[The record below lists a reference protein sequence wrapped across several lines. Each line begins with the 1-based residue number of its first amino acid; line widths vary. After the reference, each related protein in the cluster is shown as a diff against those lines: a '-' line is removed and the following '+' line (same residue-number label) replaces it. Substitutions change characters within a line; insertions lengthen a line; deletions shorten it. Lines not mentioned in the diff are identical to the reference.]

1 MSLSAPAFDDVSV
14 GDELPSLSKTV
25 VREEVLA
32 YADAS
37 NDHNPLHQ
45 DDDFAREAGFDG
57 MIAHGM
63 FTMAHLTTCL
73 TDWLRDP
80 SALRSIRVLF
90 RSAVA
95 MGDTITA
102 GGSVLSTDADTK
114 EATLEIWV
122 KIERDGGASDFAI
135 RRSRAQVQ
143 LT

>member
-1 MSLSAPAFDDVSV
+1 MSLHAPAFDDVMV
-14 GDELPSLSKTV
+14 GDQLPSLSKEV
-25 VREEVLA
+25 VRDEVLA
-32 YADAS
+32 YAEAS
-37 NDHNPLHQ
+37 NDRNPLHL

-63 FTMAHLTTCL
+63 FTMAHLTTCV

-80 SALRSIRVLF
+80 AALRSIRVLF

-102 GGSVLSTDADTK
+102 GGSVLSTDAATK

-122 KIERDGGASDFAI
+122 KIEREDGAADFAI